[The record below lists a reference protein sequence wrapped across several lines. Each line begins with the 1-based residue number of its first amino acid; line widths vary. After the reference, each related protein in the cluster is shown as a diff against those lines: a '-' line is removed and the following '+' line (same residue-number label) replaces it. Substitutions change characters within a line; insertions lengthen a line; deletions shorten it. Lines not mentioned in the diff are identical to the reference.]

1 MSDTVL
7 PKPAPDALDNLMRTQ
22 ALALRAKDEPP
33 KSRQEWEDRRA
44 KLCAAMFTA
53 MGDFPD
59 KPCPLEPKDMGVIKR
74 DGYRIEKLLLQ
85 TRPDVWMTASAYVP
99 ETAKGKTP
107 AVLVVH
113 GHWPWARRDPVV
125 QARCLGLVKL
135 GFFVLAVDAFGAGER
150 YTTPGRGTY
159 HGALYGSTLW
169 PTGQTLLGMQVY
181 DNRRA
186 VDYLQSRPEVDGT
199 RLGITGASGGGNQTM
214 YAGALDERFRAVV
227 PVCSVGTYQSY
238 LHSAC
243 CVCEVLPGALRF
255 AEEGDV
261 LALVAPRA
269 LLVINATKDAFQFSL
284 GEAEKSIARARPVFK
299 LYDADAKLAH
309 ATFESPHD
317 YNQAM
322 REIMYGWM
330 TKHLKAEGDG
340 KPIPEPKHEVEK
352 PEDLSCFAEHQRPK
366 PFLFPPSFSKME
378 AERVLKKAHPRV
390 PDHREEWEAVAVR
403 MRDWLRK
410 DVLGD
415 WSKAP
420 RPDAVAGAAEAK
432 NETTTP
438 MILHPEPEMPVP
450 FLVKAT
456 AKPDPTL
463 PSCLLLHLEGK
474 SEALKHPLAQ
484 KLLDKGWAIVAPD
497 LRGTGETKPTHG
509 AVAGAADHHSAEH
522 GLWLGRPM
530 LSQWLFDIS
539 CLLDWMGAQ
548 PTLDRQHFALVGLGH
563 AGVAALCAAGVFDD
577 RVSSAAAVDSLA
589 GFVTEQA
596 YAEGIPMSLLVP
608 GILKAGDIPH
618 LAAMIAP
625 RKIVIASGLSSQS
638 KKLTDK
644 ELKGAYTYTSGMY
657 KLLGAE
663 NKLSIRAEMK
673 AEEIAAE
680 L

>member
-1 MSDTVL
+1 MSETVL
-7 PKPAPDALDNLMRTQ
+7 PKPAPDALDNL
-22 ALALRAKDEPP
+22 LRAQAIALHANDKPP
-33 KSRQEWEDRRA
+33 AGKKEWDDRRT
-44 KLCAAMFTA
+44 KLRAVMFAAM
-53 MGDFPD
+53 GEFPE
-59 KPCPLEPKDMGVIKR
+59 KPCPLEPKDMGVLKR

-99 ETAKGKTP
+99 EPAKGKAP

-150 YTTPGRGTY
+150 YTTPGKGTY

-186 VDYLQSRPEVDGT
+186 VDYLQLRPEVDAT
-199 RLGITGASGGGNQTM
+199 RLGITGASGGGNQSM

-227 PVCSVGTYQSY
+227 PVCSVGTYQAY
-238 LHSAC
+238 LHAAC

-261 LALVAPRA
+261 LSLVAPRA
-269 LLVINATKDAFQFSL
+269 LLVINATKDAFQFSV

-322 REIMYGWM
+322 RETMYGWM
-330 TKHLKAEGDG
+330 TKHLKNEGDG
-340 KPIPEPKHEVEK
+340 KPIAEPKHDVEK
-352 PEDLSCFAEHQRPK
+352 PEDLSCFVEQPRPK
-366 PFLFPPSFSKME
+366 TFLFPPSFAARE
-378 AERVLKKAHPRV
+378 AERVLKKAHPRM
-390 PDHREEWEAVAVR
+390 PDHKEEWEAVAVR
-403 MRDWLRK
+403 MRDLLRR
-410 DVLGD
+410 DVLGE

-420 RPDAVAGAAEAK
+420 RPEAVAGAAEAK
-432 NETTTP
+432 TDTTSP
-438 MILHPEPEMPVP
+438 WILYAEADLPIP

-463 PSCLLLHLEGK
+463 PACLLLHLLGK
-474 SEALKHPLAQ
+474 TQALKHPLAQ

-497 LRGTGETKPTHG
+497 LRGTGETMPAST
-509 AVAGAADHHSAEH
+509 AIAGAPDHNIAEQ
-522 GLWLGRPM
+522 GLWVGRPM
-530 LSQWLFDIS
+530 LSQWLFDVS
-539 CLLDWMGAQ
+539 CLLDWIAAQ
-548 PTLDRQHFALVGLGH
+548 PNLDKDHIAVAGIWPAGVVALC
-563 AGVAALCAAGVFDD
+563 AGGIFENRVASVAALSTISSYLTDQEYAAG
-577 RVSSAAAVDSLA
+577 
-589 GFVTEQA
+589 T
-596 YAEGIPMSLLVP
+596 PMSLLTP

-618 LAAMIAP
+618 LAAMAAP
-625 RKIVIASGLSSQS
+625 RKLIIAGGLSPQAT
-638 KKLTDK
+638 KLTAK
-644 ELKGAYTYTSGMY
+644 ELNAAYAYTNGMY

-663 NKLSIRAEMK
+663 NKLILKEEMQ
-673 AEEIAAE
+673 AEEIAGS